1 MVDHN
6 VEWDEAMSWWRGQSE
21 TIRRLISRVVSDR
34 MVAEGA
40 EEIGT
45 SDLNCGV
52 FSMYKEYKAANCPEV
67 ITFLIEYSGC

>member
-1 MVDHN
+1 
-6 VEWDEAMSWWRGQSE
+6 
-21 TIRRLISRVVSDR
+21 

-67 ITFLIEYSGC
+67 IPFLIEYAIC